1 MSLVISRSFSYGRSP
16 VSSQRRG
23 GGSTQY
29 CFDMTFA
36 FLFSVA
42 ASRVV
47 GKRKHLFKGRYPLIV
62 SLLPEEVE
70 SSPEDEREDTL
81 TNDQEKDSRDRESNV
96 GKP

>member
-1 MSLVISRSFSYGRSP
+1 
-16 VSSQRRG
+16 
-23 GGSTQY
+23 
-29 CFDMTFA
+29 MTFA

-96 GKP
+96 GKPSCSSEAQFL

>member
-23 GGSTQY
+23 GGSTQH
-29 CFDMTFA
+29 CFHIIFA

-47 GKRKHLFKGRYPLIV
+47 GKRKHRLKGHPLLV
-62 SLLPEEVE
+62 SLLSEEVE
-70 SSPEDEREDTL
+70 SCPEDEREDTL